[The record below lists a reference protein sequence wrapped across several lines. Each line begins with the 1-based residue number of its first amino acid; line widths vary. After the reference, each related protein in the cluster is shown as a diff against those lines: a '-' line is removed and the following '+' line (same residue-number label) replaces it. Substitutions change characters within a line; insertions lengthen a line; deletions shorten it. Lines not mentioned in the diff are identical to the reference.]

1 MIDFRFHNAAD
12 EFKRINYEANKIVY
26 DPNKPKIKDI
36 LWKHY
41 DFIEKT
47 YEEGRLRDAI
57 LDSVQ
62 RTLLC
67 KVPICTAWINDR

>member
-1 MIDFRFHNAAD
+1 MVIMIDFRFHNAAD

-41 DFIEKT
+41 DFIE
-47 YEEGRLRDAI
+47 YPLFLAY
-57 LDSVQ
+57 
-62 RTLLC
+62 
-67 KVPICTAWINDR
+67 

>member
-1 MIDFRFHNAAD
+1 MIDYRFHNGAD
-12 EFKRINYEANKIVY
+12 EYEKINYEAIKIFY
-26 DPNKPKIKDI
+26 DSNKPRIKNL

-47 YEEGRLRDAI
+47 HEEGRLRDAI
-57 LDSVQ
+57 LDNVQ

-67 KVPICTAWINDR
+67 KTI